1 MLICKPE
8 VKFVGRF
15 VGSGGSRPD
24 PQRLEGLSQMAR
36 PQTKR
41 DLHKFLGAI
50 GYYRDYIDHFADIA
64 KPLTD
69 LTAKKIPNHLPW
81 EDCHQH
87 AFDEL
92 CSQLRS
98 PHVLHI
104 PKIGEPFVLHA
115 DASGIAVGATLGQI
129 DENGVEQSL
138 AFASQKLTGS
148 QCSWS
153 TIEREA
159 YAII

>member
-98 PHVLHI
+98 PHVLRI
-104 PKIGEPFVLHA
+104 PKIGEPFVLHT
-115 DASGIAVGATLGQI
+115 DASGVAVGATLGQI
-129 DENGVEQSL
+129 DENGVEQPL